1 MASPSSTPGLLRIS
15 WHSHQRRR
23 ERELIEGY
31 LEMRRL
37 GGNAKTITATPRQLE
52 SLIRLSEALA
62 RMKWAPVVERS
73 DVVEAIR
80 LMKVL
85 GNTYLMNG
93 TTDL

>member
-1 MASPSSTPGLLRIS
+1 
-15 WHSHQRRR
+15 
-23 ERELIEGY
+23 
-31 LEMRRL
+31 
-37 GGNAKTITATPRQLE
+37 
-52 SLIRLSEALA
+52 
-62 RMKWAPVVERS
+62 VVERS